1 MAAAGADAIIA
12 AGGDGT
18 AYEVAQAIRGTGVA
32 LGIAPAGSGNDLA
45 FHLGISGDAESVI
58 ARLANGGI
66 EPADRLDV
74 NGRVILTAVVWGAAA
89 GVGVDANRL
98 RAKLPFWSR
107 LPKSV
112 RGTVYQAT
120 ATSRL
125 LLDKDGI
132 FDLTATVDGST
143 RRWRAWSAGVGDATR
158 IGGAFKAFPDATKR
172 DGKAH
177 LLISEKTGYVSRI
190 LTAALM
196 RPGLH
201 QARPGVTTAM
211 FKQATIVTD
220 PPQVWVADGEEL
232 PATAT
237 FECAVIPDGLPLLL
251 PG

>member
-1 MAAAGADAIIA
+1 MAAAGADAIVA

-18 AYEVAQAIRGTGVA
+18 AYEVAQAIRGSGVA

-45 FHLGISGDAESVI
+45 FHLGIRGDAESVVAQLGAGVI
-58 ARLANGGI
+58 QA
-66 EPADRLDV
+66 ADRLDV
-74 NGRVILTAVVWGAAA
+74 NGRVILTAVVWGVAA
-89 GVGVDANRL
+89 GVGIDANKL

-132 FDLTATVDGST
+132 FDLTATLDGAT
-143 RRWRAWSAGVGDATR
+143 HRWRTWSAGVGDAVR
-158 IGGAFKAFPDATKR
+158 IGGAFHAFPGASKR
-172 DGKAH
+172 DGEGH

-196 RPGLH
+196 QPGLH
-201 QARPGVTTAM
+201 QARPGVHTYRFRQAVIRTA
-211 FKQATIVTD
+211 

-232 PATAT
+232 PATDT
-237 FECAVIPDGLPLLL
+237 FTCAVVPDGLPLLL